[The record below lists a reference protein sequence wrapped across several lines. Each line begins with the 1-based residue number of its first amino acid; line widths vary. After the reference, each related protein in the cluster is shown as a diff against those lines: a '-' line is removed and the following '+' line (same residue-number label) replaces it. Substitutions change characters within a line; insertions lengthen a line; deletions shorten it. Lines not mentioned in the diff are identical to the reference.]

1 MPKIYRFPLLLLCL
15 ASLAAGAR
23 ADTIALTSGERIEGR
38 ITAETATELTVQIQ
52 VSAGITD
59 ERVIK
64 KADILK
70 VDRIAADET
79 AYRAIMNLQPG
90 RNSSQPAQ
98 YDALLNALR
107 AFTTQYP
114 ANPHAAEV
122 QAALN
127 AFQAEKKRVEAGE
140 VKFDGLWLSRPEA
153 VKQRVQIGG
162 SQAFQTMKNANAS
175 GDAIGALNAY
185 AFLEKNF
192 PGAKVLPDA
201 IQLAQQ
207 ILAALKPAAER
218 ALGNQKINKAER
230 ERGFADASPADRVE
244 LKAADQ
250 REQAKADA
258 TLAAATAAGQ
268 WPPLLANSEKCIAAV
283 LARSATEAK
292 RLETLPVASM
302 RESIRLTQE
311 AQTEF
316 TGKNLDAAAEML
328 REALTLWPAND
339 LAIRLQA
346 QITAAKT
353 PPKSDPASIPAATPP
368 ATAATATPAVKHHAA
383 TPAPVTIPAP
393 APQPPPATTATPEP
407 APPEQAPKPF
417 FMTLGG
423 AITIVVVLALLLAGA
438 NIFNHIR
445 QRSEDPQE

>member
-1 MPKIYRFPLLLLCL
+1 MPKISRFSLLLLCL

-98 YDALLNALR
+98 YDAPLNALR
-107 AFTTQYP
+107 AFITQYP

-140 VKFDGLWLSRPEA
+140 VKFDGLWLSRQEV
-153 VKQRVQIGG
+153 VKQRVQIRGN
-162 SQAFQTMKNANAS
+162 QAFQTMKNANAS
-175 GDAIGALNAY
+175 GDAIGALNAF

-192 PGAKVLPDA
+192 SGAKVLPDA

-230 ERGFADASPADRVE
+230 EQGFADASPADRVE

-302 RESIRLTQE
+302 RESIRLAQE

-316 TGKNLDAAAEML
+316 AGKNLDAAAEML

-353 PPKSDPASIPAATPP
+353 PPKPEPAATPP
-368 ATAATATPAVKHHAA
+368 ATAATATPAVKHHAVP
-383 TPAPVTIPAP
+383 PAPVTTSAP
-393 APQPPPATTATPEP
+393 APQPPPATTAAAEP

-445 QRSEDPQE
+445 QRSEDPQD